1 MLRPRLATWMRFAAA
16 ACALIAAKCAQA
28 QNRGVYPLGMSA
40 TNSGVTPQSGFTYSN
55 QLLFYSRD
63 SAKDDTG
70 AKLPVTGL
78 NAVLMDMNSL
88 IWVSTKH
95 VLGARYSA
103 TATLPFAK
111 NDLTS
116 DIHGQIS
123 GGGGFADSY
132 YLPLIL
138 GWNTSRV
145 DVRAMYGFLAPTGQF
160 VVDASNNV
168 GSGYW
173 THALS
178 SGQTF
183 YLTENRSLIFS
194 SFEMYEF
201 HTTQESTGVHPG
213 ETFDLDYSL
222 MGAIHRTADL
232 NLQLGVSGYEARQTT
247 AKTGPDITPEVSRE
261 RYAVNAIGFALTAAF
276 PKRKANLGFR
286 FFKEFAGRSTYQGYS
301 TQIFGAISF

>member
-1 MLRPRLATWMRFAAA
+1 MLRPRLTAWFIAAVST
-16 ACALIAAKCAQA
+16 LIAAKPAQA
-28 QNRGVYPLGMSA
+28 QNRGVYPLGMTA

-63 SAKDDTG
+63 SAKDNAGTT
-70 AKLPVTGL
+70 LPATGL
-78 NAVLMDMNSL
+78 NTVLMDMNSL
-88 IWVSTKH
+88 IWVSTKR

-111 NDLTS
+111 NSLTS

-123 GGGGFADSY
+123 GGNGFADSY

-145 DVRAMYGFLAPTGQF
+145 DIRAMYGFLAPTGRF
-160 VVDASNNV
+160 AAGASNNV

-183 YLTENRSLIFS
+183 YLTENRRLIFS

-201 HTTQESTGVHPG
+201 HTTQEGTGVHPG
-213 ETFDLDYSL
+213 QTLDFDYSL
-222 MGAIHRTADL
+222 MGSIHRTANL
-232 NLQLGVSGYEARQTT
+232 NLQLGVIGYEARQTT
-247 AKTGPDITPEVSRE
+247 AKTGPGVTSEVSSE
-261 RYAVNAIGFALTAAF
+261 RYAINASGFALTAAF
-276 PKRKANLGFR
+276 PKKNANLGFR
-286 FFKEFAGRSTYQGYS
+286 FFKEFADRSTYQGSS